1 MRSQSKCCIQKR
13 HNTATIG
20 EPTERGTRY

>member
-1 MRSQSKCCIQKR
+1 MRSQLKCRIQKR

-20 EPTERGTRY
+20 EPTERGMRY